1 MTKTLIGTPD
11 EQPRKRKAP
20 RLRDGVMKRGNTW
33 SYVIRVKDPET
44 GESKPRWVSGFA
56 TEDDAKA
63 ARDEARV
70 RARRGEYIDR
80 NAITVA
86 AYLAEWIEGHAV
98 EIKPHTL
105 KGYRD
110 MIRLYITPRI
120 GTVRLQALR
129 PSAITKF
136 YRDLLTSGGKKGG
149 PLAANTVKHVHTVLR
164 KALTD
169 AVLVDE
175 LLPNNPAERAKLPRV
190 QATEPGMIWTPAQLR
205 AFLGTTQEHR
215 LYAFF
220 HLAAYTGARRGE
232 LLNLRWTDVDLDKPQ
247 IHITGTAAVIDRQ
260 RVEGT
265 TKSGRSRVVSLDL
278 GTVKVLKAHR
288 ARQDEER
295 LRLGESWKGGGAYVF
310 TTGWGDPLFPDTPSS
325 LMPKLIKTH
334 NVQNPKAQLPHA
346 RLHDLRHI
354 HATTLLLAGVP
365 VHVVAARL
373 GHADP
378 AITLRVYAHVITEQA
393 ATAADVF
400 AEALRSTA

>member
-11 EQPRKRKAP
+11 EQPRKKRVPK
-20 RLRDGVMKRGNTW
+20 LRDGVVKRGSTW
-33 SYVIRVKDPET
+33 SYVVRVKDPET
-44 GESKPRWVSGFA
+44 GESRPRWVGGFA
-56 TEDDAKA
+56 TEDEAKE

-70 RARRGEYIDR
+70 KARRGEYIDR
-80 NAITVA
+80 NTISVA
-86 AYLAEWIEGHAV
+86 EYLTEWIEGHAI

-105 KGYRD
+105 KGYKD

-129 PSAITKF
+129 PSAITKL
-136 YRDLLTSGGKKGG
+136 YRDLLLSGGRKGG
-149 PLAANTVKHVHTVLR
+149 PLAANTIKHVHTVLR

-175 LLPNNPAERAKLPRV
+175 LIPNNPAERAKLPRTQV
-190 QATEPGMIWTPAQLR
+190 TEPGMVWTPAQLR
-205 AFLGTTQEHR
+205 AFLDTARDHR
-215 LYAFF
+215 LFAFF

-232 LLNLRWTDVDLDKPQ
+232 LLNLRWTDIDWDKPQ
-247 IHITGTAAVIDRQ
+247 IHITGSAAVIDRQ

-265 TKSGRSRVVSLDL
+265 TKSGRSRVVSLDS
-278 GTVKVLKAHR
+278 GTVRVLKAHR

-295 LRLGESWKGGGAYVF
+295 LKLGESWKGGGAYVF

-325 LMPKLIKTH
+325 LMPKLIEAH
-334 NVQNPKAQLPHA
+334 NKQNPKAQLPHA

-378 AITLRVYAHVITEQA
+378 AITLRVYAHVIHEQA

-400 AEALRSTA
+400 AKAVGG

>member
-1 MTKTLIGTPD
+1 M
-11 EQPRKRKAP
+11 
-20 RLRDGVMKRGNTW
+20 
-33 SYVIRVKDPET
+33 
-44 GESKPRWVSGFA
+44 
-56 TEDDAKA
+56 
-63 ARDEARV
+63 
-70 RARRGEYIDR
+70 
-80 NAITVA
+80 
-86 AYLAEWIEGHAV
+86 
-98 EIKPHTL
+98 
-105 KGYRD
+105 
-110 MIRLYITPRI
+110 
-120 GTVRLQALR
+120 
-129 PSAITKF
+129 
-136 YRDLLTSGGKKGG
+136 
-149 PLAANTVKHVHTVLR
+149 LR

-175 LLPNNPAERAKLPRV
+175 LLPNNPAERAKLPRT
-190 QATEPGMIWTPAQLR
+190 QTTEPGMIWTSAQLR
-205 AFLGTTQEHR
+205 AFLSTAQEHR

-232 LLNLRWTDVDLDKPQ
+232 LLNLRWTNVGLDKPQ

-265 TKSGRSRVVSLDL
+265 TKSGRSRVVSLDP
-278 GTVKVLKAHR
+278 GTAKVLRAHR

-295 LRLGESWKGGGAYVF
+295 LRLGESWKGGNAYVF

-334 NVQNPKAQLPHA
+334 NKQNPIAQLPHA

-378 AITLRVYAHVITEQA
+378 AITLRVYAHVIHEQA
-393 ATAADVF
+393 ATAAEIF
-400 AEALRSTA
+400 AREVCG